1 MKKTVT
7 LLLTLSFSAAA
18 MTGCISNQKEPVN
31 ETTMKSSEASTASAE
46 KNVSSGGENYTLQFS
61 TTMAADLFGVKE
73 IVECMEEIENLTD
86 GHIQFSPTFNGTL
99 GDENELLASVMD
111 GSIDL
116 VIVGPGTLSTV
127 DPAFDIYN
135 TPFMYKNY
143 DHALAFWS
151 SDDYENWLEKHG
163 EPLGITF
170 LTTINQGFSGILN
183 NKRDVYNPDDLA
195 GLKLRVPDA
204 SSLISICNAMGAVA
218 TPIAASEQYI
228 SLSQG
233 VIDGAIHSMSAHTS
247 WGLTE
252 IASHYTETNHMLACG
267 MVEMNTEKLLSL
279 PQEYRTILVEQFR
292 KCQNTIFKNTVDSAK
307 SDYEKAEEQG
317 VKIIPYAEI
326 DAAAFEAKLTDLIET
341 YKAAAPDFYEAA
353 VSVKYQEQ

>member
-1 MKKTVT
+1 MKKTVK
-7 LLLTLSFSAAA
+7 LLLTLSFSAVA

-31 ETTMKSSEASTASAE
+31 EAKSSEASAVSAE
-46 KNVSSGGENYTLQFS
+46 ENVSSDKENYTLQFS

-73 IVECMEEIENLTD
+73 IVDCMEEIEKLTD

-143 DHALAFWS
+143 DQALAFWS
-151 SDDYENWLEKHG
+151 SDDYENWLKKHG
-163 EPLGITF
+163 DPLGITF

-183 NKRDVYNPDDLA
+183 NKRDVYSPDDLA

-279 PQEYRTILVEQFR
+279 PQEYQTILIEQFR

-307 SDYEKAEEQG
+307 SDYEKAEKQG

-326 DAAAFEAKLTDLIET
+326 DAAAFEEKLKDLIEG

-353 VSVKYQEQ
+353 VSVEYQEQ